1 MVRNIWG
8 RSVYAS
14 IFGLACA
21 ALTGCGSGGSQL
33 ANTPV
38 QSGASSN
45 WLGSELGTRVLDA
58 PGARLRW
65 PKQNS
70 KGPSWMLPEAKT
82 EDLLYISNVYTVT
95 VYSYPKGKHV
105 GTLRGFYQPLGEC
118 VDQAGNV
125 FIANGDTILEY
136 AHGGKK
142 AIQTLTLSGY
152 GAQSCAVNP
161 TTGDLAVT
169 WDDNFTKGYVAIY
182 KNGSGNPTLYTNGDM
197 LFAFC
202 GYDPAGNLYVDGRPS
217 KSNEFIFAELPEG
230 SGTMQTITLNQS
242 FEFWGPVQWDGKYV
256 AVTDSEADKV
266 YRFTI
271 SGSSGTLEGTVDL
284 GTAQGVYQCWI
295 EGKKIV
301 CADDL
306 SSTAWYW
313 DYPAGGSPIKAITK
327 DVFHPFGATISKA
340 TK

>member
-1 MVRNIWG
+1 
-8 RSVYAS
+8 
-14 IFGLACA
+14 
-21 ALTGCGSGGSQL
+21 
-33 ANTPV
+33 
-38 QSGASSN
+38 
-45 WLGSELGTRVLDA
+45 
-58 PGARLRW
+58 
-65 PKQNS
+65 
-70 KGPSWMLPEAKT
+70 MLPEAKT

-152 GAQSCAVNP
+152 GAQSCAVDP

-340 TK
+340 TE